1 MSRATDRAQS
11 RHQEAVAQVEAWEQ
25 RVDQLTADL
34 ASAEANV
41 GADALASGDLEST
54 AAKVGSLRDQLAMAR
69 QTVTAAEKQR
79 DAAQCVV
86 WRAEAEDKRDEANRL
101 DRDAAKHRA
110 KTQALLDQMR
120 EHEGGPYAPDQP
132 SDDPTVYSDKPRWTP
147 RSDQLAN
154 HARALRAAAQ
164 RLDQTAHDLEQRRRV
179 ESPGDAPA
187 SLAQQASA

>member
-11 RHQEAVAQVEAWEQ
+11 RHQEAVTQVEAWEQ
-25 RVDQLTADL
+25 RVEQLTADL

-86 WRAEAEDKRDEANRL
+86 WRAEAEDKRDEARRL
-101 DRDAAKHRA
+101 NRDAARHQA
-110 KTQALLDQMR
+110 KTDDLLAQLRAHD
-120 EHEGGPYAPDQP
+120 GGPYAPDQP

-147 RSDQLAN
+147 RGVQLAN
-154 HARALRAAAQ
+154 RVAALEDEASRLDRQADDLDAQRAAA
-164 RLDQTAHDLEQRRRV
+164 
-179 ESPGDAPA
+179 PA
-187 SLAQQASA
+187 MSGSAA